1 MGRLQPLRLATKAL
15 RKRWTMPPD
24 PATSAAMF
32 DIKFIRDNPDAFDA
46 GLARRKVAP
55 QARALI
61 ALDAEARKLTE
72 SLNELQARRNA
83 ASKEIGAAKAKGDDA
98 LFNSLRAEVDA
109 TKAQMPAA
117 EAEQKA
123 KLDAIHKI
131 LSGLPNLPA
140 DDVPD
145 GDDEAAN
152 VEIRKTGEPRKINS
166 AKEHFDLG
174 EALGQMDFE
183 TAAKMSGSRF
193 VLLKGGLARLERA
206 IANFMLDLHTGEF
219 GYTECQ
225 PPLLVRDEALFG
237 TGQLPKFEQDLFS
250 TTFVDWYQVISQ
262 ADEKW
267 KQQSELIIRRALK
280 ELEQEKEQ
288 GRIITEE
295 DEDQFFIS
303 FRDREM
309 NFFQSKLVE
318 RFDEKPYRER
328 RYLIPTAEVP
338 LTNIVREQILAGEEL
353 PLRFTAW
360 TPCFRSEAGAAGRDT
375 RGMIRL
381 HQFSKVE
388 LVSITAPDQADA
400 EHERMTQCAETVLQ
414 RLELPYRTM
423 VLSTGDMGFS
433 ARKTYDIE
441 VWLPGQGQYRE
452 ISSCSNCGDFQA
464 RRMNTRFRPKGDKQ
478 TQFVHTLN
486 GSGLAVGRTLVA
498 VLENYQQA
506 DGSIA
511 VPDVLKPYMGGV
523 ETIEKLR

>member
-1 MGRLQPLRLATKAL
+1 
-15 RKRWTMPPD
+15 
-24 PATSAAMF
+24 MF

-46 GLARRKVAP
+46 GLARRNVTP

-98 LFNSLRAEVDA
+98 LFNNLRAEVDA
-109 TKAQMPAA
+109 IKAQMPAA
-117 EAEQKA
+117 EAEQKK
-123 KLDAIHKI
+123 KLDAIHEI

-140 DDVPD
+140 DEVPD

-152 VEIRKTGEPRKINS
+152 VEDHRWGEPRKINS

-174 EALGQMDFE
+174 EDLGQMDFE

-225 PPLLVRDEALFG
+225 PPLLVRDQALFG
-237 TGQLPKFEQDLFS
+237 TGQLPKFAEDLFPVE
-250 TTFVDWYQVISQ
+250 TNYQARHQ
-262 ADEKW
+262 
-267 KQQSELIIRRALK
+267 EL
-280 ELEQEKEQ
+280 
-288 GRIITEE
+288 
-295 DEDQFFIS
+295 S
-303 FRDREM
+303 FRSQQKQELMSLLKAQLESLNDRADRLEEAKR
-309 NFFQSKLVE
+309 NFDPSVASEQLHAGIDFIGRETNFIDSESRLIK
-318 RFDEKPYRER
+318 EKYEKCEGEFKAITLEFNSMAEKRQAIS
-328 RYLIPTAEVP
+328 YLIPTAEVP
-338 LTNIVREQILAGEEL
+338 LTNIVANLILAGEEL

-423 VLSTGDMGFS
+423 VLATGDMGAS

-511 VPDVLKPYMGGV
+511 VPDVLRPYMGGV
-523 ETIEKLR
+523 ETIEKIL